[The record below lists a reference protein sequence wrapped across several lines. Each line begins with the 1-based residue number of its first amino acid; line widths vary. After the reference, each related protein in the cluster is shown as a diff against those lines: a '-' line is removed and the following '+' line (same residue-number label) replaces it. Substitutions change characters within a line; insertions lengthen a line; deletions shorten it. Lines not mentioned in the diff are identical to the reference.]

1 MISQPSRD
9 ISQRPRSCEILLRSH
24 RFSPRVISCRD
35 RRRARDTVTYRRDD
49 MSTRD
54 IAATVLR
61 SRSLSHIMCRSTR
74 RETHGRDVAR
84 EIEISPSRSPGNL
97 IFGEMILLKFDFCSL
112 QGSRIT
118 PRFCDSHI
126 RVWRLSHSF
135 DFSLAILR

>member
-9 ISQRPRSCEILLRSH
+9 ISQRLRSCEILLRSH
-24 RFSPRVISCRD
+24 GFSPRIISCGD
-35 RRRARDTVTYRRDD
+35 RRRARFAATYRRDGI
-49 MSTRD
+49 STRD
-54 IAATVLR
+54 LTARFLR
-61 SRSLSHIMCRSTR
+61 SQALSQIMCRSTR

-97 IFGEMILLKFDFCSL
+97 IFGEMMLLKFDFCSL

-126 RVWRLSHSF
+126 RVQRLSHSF